1 MGIILFAVIGAGL
14 AFFGGQFMGL
24 YDAYGTAAPYVGA
37 VIGAAVATGL
47 GFALRPRHTPA
58 YRGPAL

>member
-1 MGIILFAVIGAGL
+1 MGIILFAVIGGAL

-24 YDAYGTAAPYVGA
+24 YDAYGTTAPYVGA
-37 VIGAAVATGL
+37 VIGAPVATAL
-47 GFALRPRHTPA
+47 GFALRPRHTPV